1 MKKAKFDRGD
11 IVMIMM
17 SAPGEE
23 YLESRPA
30 LVLTPAL
37 YNASGLA
44 LIAPISLGGD
54 FAKHAGFAVPISEYF
69 GTCSQAVVL
78 CNQVFSVDLK
88 ARDAV
93 RDGSLPGE
101 VVNEVLARIQ
111 ALVDIGDG
119 S

>member
-44 LIAPISLGGD
+44 LVAPISLGGD
-54 FAKHAGFAVPISEYF
+54 FAKHAGFAVSISEFF
-69 GTCSQAVVL
+69 GTTSQAVVL
-78 CNQVFSVDLK
+78 CNQIYSVDLE